1 MIREQI
7 EAKLRAAFDPMY
19 LEVVDE
25 SYRHNVPAG
34 SESHFKVVLV
44 SDRFTGERFLNR
56 HRMIYG
62 TLTEEL
68 SNTVHAP
75 RCTPTRLK
83 NGKRYRIRFS
93 PRRRAAARGASP
105 RNPICNRWRFS
116 SMLLADLA
124 KTAYGP
130 FCFTGKCANSAL
142 LRTKL
147 SGKCEK
153 CRSTRR
159 QPFSTHKSD
168 AAIMPRL
175 IYECLRDDSDD
186 RECVSDLKRASRFCE
201 ATYTRFQS

>member
-68 SNTVHAP
+68 SNTVHALALH
-75 RCTPTRLK
+75 TYTIK
-83 NGKRYRIRFS
+83 SGKHYRIRFS
-93 PRRRAAARGASP
+93 PRRLAAVRGVSP

-124 KTAYGP
+124 KRP
-130 FCFTGKCANSAL
+130 TGRFVLTWKMRKVSAFAD
-142 LRTKL
+142 KF
-147 SGKCEK
+147 E
-153 CRSTRR
+153 
-159 QPFSTHKSD
+159 
-168 AAIMPRL
+168 
-175 IYECLRDDSDD
+175 
-186 RECVSDLKRASRFCE
+186 REM
-201 ATYTRFQS
+201 

>member
-68 SNTVHAP
+68 SNTVHALALHTYTIKEWEALQDTVFASP
-75 RCTPTRLK
+75 PCRGAGSISYKSHLQPLALFQYVACRFSK
-83 NGKRYRIRFS
+83 NGL
-93 PRRRAAARGASP
+93 RAV
-105 RNPICNRWRFS
+105 
-116 SMLLADLA
+116 L
-124 KTAYGP
+124 
-130 FCFTGKCANSAL
+130 FCLENAQS
-142 LRTKL
+142 
-147 SGKCEK
+147 
-153 CRSTRR
+153 
-159 QPFSTHKSD
+159 Q
-168 AAIMPRL
+168 
-175 IYECLRDDSDD
+175 
-186 RECVSDLKRASRFCE
+186 RFCG
-201 ATYTRFQS
+201 QI